1 MPHTAHHTDY
11 MAGKIGTARLAA
23 GYGEAFE
30 AGSFQSF
37 ELSFTAG
44 QFGMDDTGSIRI
56 VHRFASDM
64 GTPQFGDPGAPNY
77 VTATASNGARLEL
90 TYHPRLS
97 MRPWGKTITVAVGRG
112 FLSPGDV
119 ITVRLGDRSAGS
131 PGIRLQTFCEDRF
144 EFRVLA
150 DVFATCNW
158 ALLPDQPW
166 ISIVPGAPDAW
177 RAVLPTLR
185 RSGEAFALSLRADD
199 RWGNPSHLVRGR
211 FILASN
217 VPVDGLPKSF
227 DWPAGQRSHRI
238 EGLSAPSGDVLI
250 TLCDAASAELAASNP
265 LRIAVEAQ

>member
-1 MPHTAHHTDY
+1 MSRRELENSHDMPHTAHHTDY
-11 MAGKIGTARLAA
+11 MAGEIGTARLAA
-23 GYGEAFE
+23 GHGEAFE

-44 QFGMDDTGSIRI
+44 RFGMDDTGSIRI

-90 TYHPRLS
+90 TYHPRLN

-119 ITVRLGDRSAGS
+119 ITVRLGDRNAGS

-199 RWGNPSHLVRGR
+199 RWGNPSHRVRGR
-211 FILASN
+211 FCLKAN
-217 VPVDGLPKSF
+217 APVDGLP
-227 DWPAGQRSHRI
+227 
-238 EGLSAPSGDVLI
+238 E
-250 TLCDAASAELAASNP
+250 
-265 LRIAVEAQ
+265 